1 MDEKLITNN
10 RKARHDYH
18 IVDTMEAGIVLHGT
32 EVKALRD
39 GKVNLKDSY
48 GALKNEEVWLC
59 NMHISAYSHG
69 TYNNHI
75 PDRDRKLLLH
85 RKEIRKLIGKT
96 QEKGLTLVP
105 LKLYFKRGKVKAL
118 LAIARGKKS
127 YDKRHD
133 IAKRDSDRDLRRVMR
148 EKQKLQ

>member
-1 MDEKLITNN
+1 MSERIITQN

-18 IVDTMEAGIVLHGT
+18 IVDTMEAGIVLQGT

-48 GALKNEEVWLC
+48 ANVQDNELFLHNV
-59 NMHISAYSHG
+59 HISPYSHG
-69 TYNNHI
+69 NINNHD
-75 PDRDRKLLLH
+75 PVRSRKLLLH
-85 RKEIRKLIGKT
+85 RKEIKKLIGKT

-105 LKLYFKRGKVKAL
+105 LKLYFKNGKVKVE
-118 LAIARGKKS
+118 LAIARGKKL

-133 IAKRDSDRDLRRVMR
+133 IAKRDAER
-148 EKQKLQ
+148 ELKRALKERQR